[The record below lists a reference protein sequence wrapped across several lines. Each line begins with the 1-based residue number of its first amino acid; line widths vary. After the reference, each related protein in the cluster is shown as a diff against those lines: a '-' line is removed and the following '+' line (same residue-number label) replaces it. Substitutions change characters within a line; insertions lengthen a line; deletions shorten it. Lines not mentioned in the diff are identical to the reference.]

1 LDIRIIKCD
10 LSFILVAKVTV
21 PDVYPILPSQAG
33 EKQPDNLSKWLLE
46 GLLSYMVSEVGHENT
61 ECVDENQLIERAH

>member
-1 LDIRIIKCD
+1 M
-10 LSFILVAKVTV
+10 TV